1 MFKLLTEIFGR
12 LKRPNMESQ
21 VGVQKREKTLNKGR
35 TAIVISHGPY
45 CLDGMASA
53 TCVGRFYGEVNVTPF
68 FTHPSNVDRVI
79 KEVTQNSKQPQDL
92 WIADITWKNPE
103 TDQYL
108 KQLAKDG
115 WRIFWADHHAIAI
128 DKSERDV
135 KEIGLTGW
143 VVSDKYSA
151 ARLLFDYM
159 VSHED
164 KIGKA
169 NQELLEFQKVVLL
182 ADDNDR
188 WIHNLSGSRELALTV
203 AALSGIDAY
212 HELVHIDSNVKYSS
226 KMQDAY
232 RKASQELSES
242 VSLAYRTKVDKK
254 IDGFEIKI
262 VAALCNG
269 FSSEVADTLRKDFK
283 NAIFV
288 LFNLKD
294 QRLSLRRSP
303 ECNVNLDR
311 LAQQFGGGGHPAAA
325 GFDLVEKSGH
335 FQRYLI
341 GRIEESLKRL

>member
-1 MFKLLTEIFGR
+1 MK
-12 LKRPNMESQ
+12 SQ
-21 VGVQKREKTLNKGR
+21 VDAQERKKTLNKGR

-45 CLDGMASA
+45 CLDGLASA
-53 TCVGRFYGEVNVTPF
+53 ACVGRFYGEVNVTPF

-79 KEVTQNSKQPQDL
+79 KEATQNSKQPQDL
-92 WIADITWKNPE
+92 WVADITWKNPE
-103 TDQYL
+103 TDKHL

-115 WRIFWADHHAIAI
+115 WRVFWADHHAIAI
-128 DKSERDV
+128 DKKERDV

-143 VVSDKYSA
+143 AVSDKYSA

-169 NQELLEFQKVVLL
+169 NPELLEFQKVVLL

-188 WIHNLSGSRELALTV
+188 WIHNISGSRELALTV
-203 AALSGIDAY
+203 AALGGMDAY
-212 HELVHIDSNVKYSS
+212 HELVHIDSNVNYSP
-226 KMQDAY
+226 KMRDAY
-232 RKASQELSES
+232 RKASEELSES
-242 VSLAYRTKVDKK
+242 VSLAYKTKVDRKV
-254 IDGFEIKI
+254 DEFEINI

-269 FSSEVADTLRKDFK
+269 FPSEVADTLRKDFK

-303 ECNVNLDR
+303 ECNINLDR
-311 LAQQFGGGGHPAAA
+311 LARQLGGGGHPAAA

-341 GRIEESLKRL
+341 GRIEETLKRL

>member
-1 MFKLLTEIFGR
+1 
-12 LKRPNMESQ
+12 MESQ
-21 VGVQKREKTLNKGR
+21 VSAQESEKTPNQGR

-45 CLDGMASA
+45 CLDGIASA
-53 TCVGRFYGEVNVTPF
+53 ACVGRFYGEVNVTPF
-68 FTHPSNVDRVI
+68 FTHPSDVDRMI

-128 DKSERDV
+128 GKREKAI

-143 VVSDKYSA
+143 AVSDKYSA

-164 KIGKA
+164 KIGRA
-169 NQELLEFQKVVLL
+169 NQQLLEFQKVVLL

-188 WIHNLSGSRELALTV
+188 WIHNLSGSRELALTI

-212 HELVHIDSNVKYSS
+212 YELVHIDSNVNYSS

-254 IDGFEIKI
+254 SDESEIRI
-262 VAALCNG
+262 VVALCNG
-269 FSSEVADTLRKDFK
+269 FPSEVADRLRNDYK

-294 QRLSLRRSP
+294 LRLSLRRSP
-303 ECNVNLDR
+303 ECDVNLDR

-325 GFDLVEKSGH
+325 GFGLVEKSGH

-341 GRIEESLKRL
+341 GRIEETLKRL

>member
-1 MFKLLTEIFGR
+1 M
-12 LKRPNMESQ
+12 SA
-21 VGVQKREKTLNKGR
+21 QKREAALNQGR
-35 TAIVISHGPY
+35 TAIVVSHGPY
-45 CLDGMASA
+45 CLDGLASA
-53 TCVGRFYGEVNVTPF
+53 ACVGRFYGEAYVTPF

-79 KEVTQNSKQPQDL
+79 KEATHNAKQPQDL

-103 TDQYL
+103 TDEYL

-128 DKSERDV
+128 EKTERDI
-135 KEIGLTGW
+135 KELGLTGW
-143 VVSDKYSA
+143 VASNKYSA

-169 NQELLEFQKVVLL
+169 NQQLLEFQQVVLL

-203 AALSGIDAY
+203 AALGGLDAY
-212 HELVHIDSNVKYSS
+212 HELVHIDSNVNYSP

-232 RKASQELSES
+232 RKASGELSES
-242 VSLAYRTKVDKK
+242 ISLAYKTKVDKK
-254 IDGFEIKI
+254 LDESGISV
-262 VAALCNG
+262 VAAICNG
-269 FSSEVADTLRKDFK
+269 FTSEVADTLGKDFK
-283 NAIFV
+283 NAILV

-294 QRLSLRRSP
+294 QRFSLRRSP
-303 ECNVNLDR
+303 ECKINLDQLARR
-311 LAQQFGGGGHPAAA
+311 LGGGGHPAAS
-325 GFDLVEKSGH
+325 GFDLIEKSGH

-341 GRIEESLKRL
+341 GRIEETLKRF

>member
-1 MFKLLTEIFGR
+1 MGFQT
-12 LKRPNMESQ
+12 
-21 VGVQKREKTLNKGR
+21 GVQEREKTLNKGR

-45 CLDGMASA
+45 CLDGIASA
-53 TCVGRFYGEVNVTPF
+53 ACVGRFYGEVNVTPI
-68 FTHPSNVDRVI
+68 FTHPSGVDRVI
-79 KEVTQNSKQPQDL
+79 KEATQNSNQPQDL
-92 WIADITWKNPE
+92 WIADITWKTPE
-103 TDQYL
+103 TDNYL
-108 KQLAKDG
+108 KQLVKDG

-128 DKSERDV
+128 NKRERDV

-143 VVSDKYSA
+143 VASDQYSA

-169 NQELLEFQKVVLL
+169 NQELLEFRKVVLL

-212 HELVHIDSNVKYSS
+212 HELVHIDPNVNYSS
-226 KMQDAY
+226 KMRDAY
-232 RKASQELSES
+232 RKASEELSES
-242 VSLAYRTKVDKK
+242 VSLANKTKVDRKV
-254 IDGFEIKI
+254 DGFGINI

-269 FSSEVADTLRKDFK
+269 FTSEVADSLRKGFK
-283 NAIFV
+283 NAIVV

-294 QRLSLRRSP
+294 QRFSLRRSP

-311 LAQQFGGGGHPAAA
+311 LAQQLGGGGHPAAA
-325 GFDLVEKSGH
+325 GFDLVEESGH

-341 GRIEESLKRL
+341 SRIEEALKRL